1 MGHNTLEVAHVYY
14 YVLKAHFLN
23 CKEKTTLTLIA
34 LKLCMWEETESTHAR
49 ICTMCRGQQ
58 QVKQQLFVPCIE
70 DGKEVLNYCL
80 YNFIINTEYQ
90 IHVYIFWSK

>member
-1 MGHNTLEVAHVYY
+1 
-14 YVLKAHFLN
+14 
-23 CKEKTTLTLIA
+23 
-34 LKLCMWEETESTHAR
+34 
-49 ICTMCRGQQ
+49 MCRGQQ

-90 IHVYIFWSK
+90 IHVYIF